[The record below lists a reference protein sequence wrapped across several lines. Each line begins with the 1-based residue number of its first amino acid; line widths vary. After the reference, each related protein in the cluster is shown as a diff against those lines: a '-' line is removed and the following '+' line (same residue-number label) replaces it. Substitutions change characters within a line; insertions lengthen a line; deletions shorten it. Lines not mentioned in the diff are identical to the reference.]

1 MTDSAQPL
9 AGMTAVVTG
18 GGGGIGRATARW
30 LVRDG
35 ATVTIAGRTQ
45 SKLDTVVDALGAL
58 AAETGGSIRG
68 VTCDANEAADVRALV
83 DAAASPDG
91 RVDIAVAVPGGGTM
105 GPVLRMEPSELERIL
120 RNNIVSAFL
129 LLKYAGARMVQHG
142 SGSFVG
148 ISSASG
154 VQTTPMLASYC
165 AAKAGLEGLLLTAAD
180 ELGEYGVRVN
190 VVRPGLTETDATPG
204 LVGNEEV
211 VRRYMENQAIR
222 RVGRPDDIAAAVRYF
237 AGPESSWTTGQCLT
251 VDGGM
256 VLRRFPDLT
265 PIHEARFADDLVKQ
279 AQGDVD

>member
-1 MTDSAQPL
+1 MTDSAHPL

-35 ATVTIAGRTQ
+35 AAVTIAGRTQ
-45 SKLDTVVDALGAL
+45 SKLDTVVDTLGEL
-58 AAETGGSIRG
+58 AAETGGSIQG

-279 AQGDVD
+279 AHGDVD